1 MHVMV
6 KLFASLTRFR
16 TGAKV
21 GKPFDVDLPDA
32 ANVQDL
38 LALLQIP
45 PEETKIVFINNIII
59 QEPDKRLCDGDVI
72 GIFPPVGGG

>member
-6 KLFASLTRFR
+6 KLFASLTRFKP
-16 TGAKV
+16 GVKF
-21 GKPFDVDLPDA
+21 GKPFEVDLPDDA
-32 ANVQDL
+32 AVKDL

-45 PEETKIVFINNIII
+45 PEETKVVFINNIIKE
-59 QEPDKRLCDGDVI
+59 QDATLSDGDVI